1 MKELASLP
9 SSILQRIDA
18 AQSLPLSQQ
27 VSAMAEAMSALAQ
40 TCPDLFALLCASQ
53 MGCRQLVQHETD
65 TVTEEFSDP
74 RHFLGIRT
82 GDIVRTKTTTRTKT
96 KTHRFS

>member
-1 MKELASLP
+1 MKDLASLP
-9 SSILQRIDA
+9 SSILQRIEA
-18 AQSLPLSQQ
+18 SQNLPQTQQ

-53 MGCRQLVQHETD
+53 MGCRQLTQCETD
-65 TVTEEFSDP
+65 TVTEEFLDP
-74 RHFLGIRT
+74 RHFLGIKT
-82 GDIVRTKTTTRTKT
+82 GSTMRTKTTTRTKT